1 MIINFIAGIVTGF
14 IVSIPPFGPIA
25 FAVISKGFGNE
36 IKEGRAIAFG
46 AAFMDFVYC
55 LIAFAGI
62 TLFVSI
68 FPAVVSEF
76 YSGNILMI
84 KMALTFI
91 GCIIVILYGIK
102 IMKSRIT
109 YSKMESEDSEKL
121 NSALAK
127 ASKLSEKAKDIT
139 KLLKIP
145 EKIKESNM
153 FGLFFMGVLL
163 CMSSLTLPASWIF
176 VIGYLKGFDFL
187 DSSFAGGFLFSAG
200 SFLGTLSWYYVL
212 VKLIS
217 RNSRR
222 INQSTVN
229 KLNII
234 AGTILL
240 MLGIFLFIKAAAL
253 VFYI

>member
-25 FAVISKGFGNE
+25 FAVISKGFRNE
-36 IKEGRAIAFG
+36 TKEGRAIAFG

-55 LIAFAGI
+55 FIAFSGI
-62 TLFVSI
+62 TLIVSF
-68 FPAVVSEF
+68 FPAVVSGF
-76 YSGNILMI
+76 YSQNILVI

-91 GCIIVILYGIK
+91 GCAIVILYGIK
-102 IMKSRIT
+102 IIKSKIT
-109 YSKMESEDSEKL
+109 YSKLEAEESEKL
-121 NSALAK
+121 NSAIAK
-127 ASKLSEKAKDIT
+127 ASKLSDKAKDLT
-139 KLLKIP
+139 KRLKIP
-145 EKIKESNM
+145 AKLKESNM
-153 FGLFFMGVLL
+153 FGLFFMGALL

-176 VIGYLKGFDFL
+176 LTGYLKGYDFL

-200 SFLGTLSWYYVL
+200 AFLGTFSWFYL
-212 VKLIS
+212 LIKLIT
-217 RNSRR
+217 RNRKR
-222 INQSTVN
+222 INQSAVN

-240 MLGIFLFIKAAAL
+240 MLGILLFIKAAAS